1 MSKHSPV
8 ACYKNIQVFKK
19 MPQPIAN
26 VEIKMKS
33 LL

>member
-8 ACYKNIQVFKK
+8 ACYKNIQDFKK

-26 VEIKMKS
+26 AGIKMKN